1 MKQEVGRIKDRIA
14 GGIKAKLDALSPK
27 QRLHVV
33 IGMFGILVVL
43 FLYCTVPSSWM
54 GNRIIHNLKTW

>member
-14 GGIKAKLDALSPK
+14 GGIKAKLDALSPE

-33 IGMFGILVVL
+33 IGTSWC
-43 FLYCTVPSSWM
+43 YSSTAS
-54 GNRIIHNLKTW
+54 GRR